1 MKLRRTSSSILF
13 LLFSF
18 LLLGILQI
26 PGSCAEEEKPQVPI
40 DILQKALRYV
50 TDHKYGGSDA
60 DAALVVERLQAGH
73 VDTLYEV
80 AKSMNTMKNE
90 DEKLAS
96 IEIWDALAEGGHT
109 LSQVALGFAYAEVD
123 KFKAIPY
130 FVAAAESSPPHQ
142 VAMYNAGRLM
152 ADPEYGD
159 YIKSLAYL
167 QGAWNMGNTRPQYS
181 TTHMVETSKVAYE
194 RLSEQLVDIIN
205 EKVSEKGG
213 MISIEHIANMFL
225 YADLGHWPPN
235 RGKEVREYSKA
246 TRSLHFNEWELAAIE
261 FGKFE
266 EKYRSQMSELQKTIV
281 RVLQIYCQAAAG
293 SDEL

>member
-1 MKLRRTSSSILF
+1 MKFRRSYSSNLF

-26 PGSCAEEEKPQVPI
+26 SSIHAEDNPQVPI

-50 TDHKYGGSDA
+50 QDHDFGGSNGNSA
-60 DAALVVERLQAGH
+60 KVLELLESGH

-80 AKSMNTMKNE
+80 AKSMNTMKDQ

-109 LSQVALGFAYAEVD
+109 LSQVALGFAYAEAD
-123 KFKAIPY
+123 KRKAITY
-130 FVAAAESSPPHQ
+130 FVAAAEGSPPHQ
-142 VAMYNAGRLM
+142 GAMYNAGRLL
-152 ADPEYGD
+152 ADPDVGD
-159 YIKSLAYL
+159 YVKSLAYL

-205 EKVSEKGG
+205 EKMSEGG
-213 MISIEHIANMFL
+213 MISIEHIANMFG
-225 YADLGHWPPN
+225 YAKLDQWPPS

-246 TRSLHFNEWELAAIE
+246 MRSMHFSEWEIGVVE
-261 FGKFE
+261 FGNFE
-266 EKYRSQMSELQKTIV
+266 EKYRDNMSELQKTIV
-281 RVLQIYCQAAAG
+281 NALKVYCQTAG
-293 SDEL
+293 GKDEL